1 MRSPLLD
8 LPGAVPRVTGPGPL
22 VAVDRTHTSPVPDR
36 PVGATGTAATAGA
49 AVAGE
54 AETPAAE
61 ADRIIALDAP
71 IAWHYGDPIA
81 EQRAA
86 EDRAALFDLS
96 HRDII
101 IVTGEDRLRWLHTL
115 TSQAL
120 DDLPDGGTRD
130 ALLLSP
136 QGHVEHHFTVTSV
149 GDTVY
154 LDTEPGCGPV
164 LLSWLEGM
172 KFWSKV
178 ELTAA
183 GLGLLRIVGPQRTL
197 PDGEVP
203 EVGTTVART
212 GGGFVRA
219 LPPAIEIAV
228 PHSDLGSV
236 AAQII
241 GAGVRPAGSWAA
253 DALRILRREPR
264 FGVDTDERTIPNE
277 TGWLAAAVHLSKGCY
292 RGQETVARVSNLG
305 RPPRRL
311 VLLNLDGST
320 DQLPEV
326 GSAVLT
332 AAGRTVG
339 RVGTVAYH
347 HEYGPVALAMVKRSL
362 PPATPLLAGGVDAL
376 IDPDGY
382 TDHADASADATPRS
396 VIDRRALPDLRRR

>member
-1 MRSPLLD
+1 MEGMRSPLLD
-8 LPGAVPRVTGPGPL
+8 LPGAVPRVTGPGSSTDADHASD
-22 VAVDRTHTSPVPDR
+22 V
-36 PVGATGTAATAGA
+36 TAD
-49 AVAGE
+49 GE
-54 AETPAAE
+54 
-61 ADRIIALDAP
+61 RVVALDAP
-71 IAWHYGDPIA
+71 IAWHYGDPIV

-96 HRDII
+96 HRDVITVI
-101 IVTGEDRLRWLHTL
+101 GEDRLSWLHTL

-120 DDLPDGGTRD
+120 DDLPDGGTRE

-136 QGHVEHHFTVTSV
+136 NGHVEHHFTVTSI

-154 LDTEPGCGPV
+154 LDTEPGRGDA
-164 LLSWLEGM
+164 LRRWLDGM

-178 ELTAA
+178 ELADA
-183 GLGLLRIVGPQRTL
+183 DLGLLRIVGPLRTL

-203 EVGTTVART
+203 DVGTAIALD
-212 GGGFVRA
+212 GGGFVRV
-219 LPPAIEIAV
+219 LPAAIEIAV
-228 PHSDLGSV
+228 PRSDLGPLV
-236 AAQII
+236 GRIVGTGI
-241 GAGVRPAGSWAA
+241 RPAGSWAA

-264 FGVDTDERTIPNE
+264 FGVDTDDRTIPNE
-277 TGWLAAAVHLSKGCY
+277 TGWLAAAVHLTKGCY
-292 RGQETVARVSNLG
+292 RGQETVARVNNLG

-320 DQLPEV
+320 DRLPEV
-326 GSAVLT
+326 GSAVVT

-347 HEYGPVALAMVKRSL
+347 HEYGPVALALVKRSL
-362 PPATPLLAGGVDAL
+362 PADTPLLAGGVDAL

-382 TDHADASADATPRS
+382 TDHADDGPDATPRS